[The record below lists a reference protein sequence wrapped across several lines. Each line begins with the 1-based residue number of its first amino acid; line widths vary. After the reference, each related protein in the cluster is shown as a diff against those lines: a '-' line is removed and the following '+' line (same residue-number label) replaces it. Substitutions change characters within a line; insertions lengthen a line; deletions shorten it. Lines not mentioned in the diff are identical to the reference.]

1 MSESPNPPAK
11 PVSLQMRELLF
22 GDSAVWPPVNLKPE
36 IATMEPW
43 ASFVRARRLLET
55 GEKDA
60 ATSALRQITEMPNLE
75 SRQYLQA
82 WHFLRGLGA
91 APPPDLAK
99 QVLGVVV
106 EAGMPKGLDV
116 LVGYADHQARYW
128 NFSGAGVVWERP
140 NDMLDSF
147 IDNLIRK
154 GAAVAQ
160 RIGPWEGARPKA
172 PSSGIAR
179 LNMLTPS
186 GLHFGEGPIG
196 DLSKDGLGGPVFSSA
211 FQLMQKLI
219 EISKKASQAPESS
232 KGAPG
237 TS

>member
-1 MSESPNPPAK
+1 MSESPKPPAT
-11 PVSLQMRELLF
+11 PVGLQMRELLF
-22 GDSAVWPPVNLKPE
+22 GDSAVWPPANLKPE
-36 IATMEPW
+36 IAAKEPW

-55 GEKDA
+55 GDKDA
-60 ATSALRQITEMPNLE
+60 AASALRQITEMPNLE

-82 WHFLRGLGA
+82 WHFLRGLRT

-106 EAGMPKGLDV
+106 EVGMPKGLDV
-116 LVGYADHQARYW
+116 LVGYVDHHARYW
-128 NFSGAGVVWERP
+128 NFSGAGVVWECP
-140 NDMLDSF
+140 NSMLDPF
-147 IDNLIRK
+147 IDDLIRK
-154 GAAVAQ
+154 GAAVVQ
-160 RIGPWEGARPKA
+160 RIGPWEGARPNA

-196 DLSKDGLGGPVFSSA
+196 DLSKDALAGPVFSSA

-219 EISKKASQAPESS
+219 EISKKASQPPESG
-232 KGAPG
+232 KGAGAP
-237 TS
+237 S